1 MPLLLPGSLLPVN
14 IKLMPAVTEED
25 RQTVE
30 SVTKLLN
37 FLLRGSRSTGDDA
50 PAAAAAGGGGGGGG
64 IDIRALQELGPLLP
78 AVATEVLPELLTR
91 LYSRVTARAIRDVYA
106 DIEPAAFN

>member
-1 MPLLLPGSLLPVN
+1 MPLLLPGSLLPVG
-14 IKLMPAVTEED
+14 IKLMPAVTEQD

-50 PAAAAAGGGGGGGG
+50 PSVTAAAGGG
-64 IDIRALQELGPLLP
+64 IDIRALQAG
-78 AVATEVLPELLTR
+78 AYTR
-91 LYSRVTARAIRDVYA
+91 SCFSST
-106 DIEPAAFN
+106 